1 MEPDLRTRFQG
12 TWAGCLGETMEEGPY
27 LGLIQAAGFGDMEI
41 IARHVLSPEE
51 LQAMARRPGSDFTP
65 SPFPE
70 DLAAV
75 VGKVLSIKFRA
86 TRR

>member
-12 TWAGCLGETMEEGPY
+12 TWAGYLGEAMEDGPY
-27 LGLIQAAGFGDMEI
+27 LGLIQVAGFGNMEI

-51 LQAMARRPGSDFTP
+51 LQGMAQCPGSDFTP
-65 SPFPE
+65 SPLPE

-86 TRR
+86 TR

>member
-12 TWAGCLGETMEEGPY
+12 TWAGYLGETMEDGPY
-27 LGLIQAAGFGDMEI
+27 LGLIQVAGFGNMEI

-51 LQAMARRPGSDFTP
+51 LQGMVQCPGSDFTP
-65 SPFPE
+65 SPLPE

-86 TRR
+86 TR